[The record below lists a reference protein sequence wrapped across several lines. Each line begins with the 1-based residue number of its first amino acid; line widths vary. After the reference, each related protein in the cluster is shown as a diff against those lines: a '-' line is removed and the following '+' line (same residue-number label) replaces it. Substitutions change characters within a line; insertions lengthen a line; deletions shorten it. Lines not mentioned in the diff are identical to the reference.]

1 MKYLVIAEKPSVSK
15 SIAKVIGAY
24 RQEDGYLEGGDCVV
38 SWCLGHLAEYA
49 APEHYDER
57 YESWRFEDLPIL
69 PVEWKLLVHNTK
81 KPQFNVLRKLLRSKK
96 FDYVVNACDAGRE
109 GEAIFRRVYA
119 LAGSKLPIRRLWIS
133 SMEDAAIQQGF
144 ENLRDGAAYDNL
156 FAASECRAKADWLI
170 GMNGTRAFTKK
181 YGRKQTIGRVQTPT
195 LAILTERQT
204 KIQNFVK
211 EPYYKVEL
219 SGAGVVAVSEQMG
232 REQDADTMQAA
243 CDGQCAV
250 VGSIERKRVEKKP
263 PKLYDLTTLQR
274 EANRY
279 YGMTASQT
287 LQALQELYEEKLVTY
302 PRTDSQ
308 FVTEDM
314 RKTVESLVLALD
326 GTAADVSCVINNS
339 KVTDHHAILPTMQG
353 AKCNKAK
360 LSETKQKIL
369 SLIIWKLVQA
379 VQPSFIYEDVLVTV
393 CCQGRNF
400 TAKYK
405 DVLQP
410 GYTAKPVPLVEPE
423 KNKDASLPNDL
434 EQGMVI
440 PVVRAEKKQGF
451 TSPPKVYTEDTLLS
465 AMEIAGNKEF
475 EKDTEKKGL
484 GTPATRAAI
493 LEKLVSSGYV
503 QRKGKQMIPTEDGV
517 AAIHN
522 IPDYLKS
529 ASMTAEWENALLL
542 MERGEIKPHDFMQG
556 IHGLIDK
563 MLADLRQIPT
573 VAAAPHHNKIS
584 VGSCPVCGNPV
595 HESKLSFC
603 CADRSCKFALWKES
617 RYLANMRKTLDK
629 KMAVDLLKK
638 GRTHVKDFYSAKKD
652 KTFAADLVM
661 YVEEGRAQYSLEFPK
676 TPMKTKM

>member
-1 MKYLVIAEKPSVSK
+1 
-15 SIAKVIGAY
+15 
-24 RQEDGYLEGGDCVV
+24 
-38 SWCLGHLAEYA
+38 
-49 APEHYDER
+49 
-57 YESWRFEDLPIL
+57 
-69 PVEWKLLVHNTK
+69 
-81 KPQFNVLRKLLRSKK
+81 
-96 FDYVVNACDAGRE
+96 
-109 GEAIFRRVYA
+109 
-119 LAGSKLPIRRLWIS
+119 
-133 SMEDAAIQQGF
+133 
-144 ENLRDGAAYDNL
+144 
-156 FAASECRAKADWLI
+156 
-170 GMNGTRAFTKK
+170 
-181 YGRKQTIGRVQTPT
+181 
-195 LAILTERQT
+195 
-204 KIQNFVK
+204 
-211 EPYYKVEL
+211 
-219 SGAGVVAVSEQMG
+219 
-232 REQDADTMQAA
+232 MQAA

-279 YGMTASQT
+279 YGLTASQT

-326 GTAADVSCVINNS
+326 GAAADVSCIINNS

-353 AKCNKAK
+353 AKCNKEK

-379 VQPSFIYEDVLVTV
+379 VQPLFIYEDVLVTV

-465 AMEIAGNKEF
+465 AMETAGNKEF

-503 QRKGKQMIPTEDGV
+503 QRKGKQMIPTKDGV
-517 AAIHN
+517 AAIRN

-542 MERGEIKPHDFMQG
+542 MERGEIKPYDFMQG
-556 IHGLIDK
+556 IHGLLDK

-573 VAAAPHHNKIS
+573 VAAAPHHNKVS

-617 RYLANMRKTLDK
+617 RYLSNMRKTLDK

-661 YVEEGRAQYSLEFPK
+661 RVEDGRAQYSLEFPK
-676 TPMKTKM
+676 TPMQTKT